1 VTRRAVITLVASF
14 GLALR
19 AIPGDVLIH
28 GFDAGEQK
36 RLLGISDAAAREIS
50 SVIGGG
56 AELPAMTV
64 CRRGADCAP
73 RGGGSVFVLDPS
85 DSRLAGP
92 QLILAQLQRYAIA
105 RGGRGPKVYCP
116 EWLVAGLY
124 HRMLEQRMP
133 PFSRNCVFAATKA
146 LVEVGQLPRLRNFL
160 DNPVAVSDPI
170 VYELYAESCALL
182 IKMLREHDRR
192 ILGDMIGR
200 SRKGTDSDMLF
211 ARLASFEGD
220 EGAIQDWYE
229 LQAEQLVVNIVQ
241 PLSVAAAKAQRHELE
256 TVPILM
262 PDADG
267 DFGVTRVPL
276 DEVHYHFQ
284 TYDHNPENVNEL
296 LPRFVEFRRRCP
308 LLLRAAIDDY
318 IGSLRTLRNGKEA
331 EFETQIKAARR
342 KFDAACTRAAG
353 VSDFLDRVGAD
364 HRLSLL
370 QLELLVGENRASIEL
385 PYDKPVRAFLDLLGE
400 AP

>member
-1 VTRRAVITLVASF
+1 MRWRAVITLVASL

-19 AIPGDVLIH
+19 AIAGDVRIS

-36 RLLGISDAAAREIS
+36 RLLGISAAAAREVR
-50 SVIGGG
+50 SVIGGA

-73 RGGGSVFVLDPS
+73 RSGGSVFVLDPN
-85 DSRLAGP
+85 DGRLAGP
-92 QLILAQLQRYAIA
+92 QLILAHLQRYAIA
-105 RGGRGPKVYCP
+105 HGGRGRKVYCP

-133 PFSRNCVFAATKA
+133 PFSRNRVFAATKV
-146 LVEVGQLPRLRNFL
+146 LVEARQLPRLRNLL

-182 IKMLREHDRR
+182 IKMLRQHDRR
-192 ILGDMIGR
+192 ILGDMIGHR
-200 SRKGTDSDMLF
+200 RQGPDSAMLF

-229 LQAEQLVVNIVQ
+229 LQAEKLVVNIVQ
-241 PLSVAAAKAQRHELE
+241 PLSLAAAKARRRELE
-256 TVPILM
+256 TVPMVM
-262 PDADG
+262 PDAGG

-284 TYDHNPENVNEL
+284 TYDHNPDNVNEL
-296 LPRFVEFRRRCP
+296 LSRFVEFRWRCP
-308 LLLRAAIDDY
+308 LLLRAAVDDY

-331 EFETQIKAARR
+331 EFETQIRAARR

-353 VSDFLDRVGAD
+353 VGDFLDRVGAA
-364 HRLSLL
+364 HRLSLS
-370 QLELLVGENRASIEL
+370 QLELLVGENGASTEL
-385 PYDKPVRAFLDLLGE
+385 PYDKPVRAFLDPLGE

>member
-1 VTRRAVITLVASF
+1 MTRRAVITLVATL

-19 AIPGDVLIH
+19 AIAGDVRIN
-28 GFDAGEQK
+28 GFDVGEQK
-36 RLLGISDAAAREIS
+36 RLLGISDAAAREVR
-50 SVIGGG
+50 SVIGD
-56 AELPAMTV
+56 AVEPPAMTV

-73 RGGGSVFVLDPS
+73 RSGGSVFVLDLS
-85 DSRLAGP
+85 DSRLAEP
-92 QLILAQLQRYAIA
+92 QLIFAHLQRHAIA
-105 RGGRGPKVYCP
+105 RGGKGNCP

-133 PFSRNCVFAATKA
+133 PFSRNRIFAATKV
-146 LVEVGQLPRLRNFL
+146 LVEVGQLPRLRDLL
-160 DNPVAVSDPI
+160 DNPVAMSDPI

-182 IKMLREHDRR
+182 VKMLREHDRG
-192 ILGDMIGR
+192 IFSGMIGHR
-200 SRKGTDSDMLF
+200 RKGTDSDMLF
-211 ARLASFEGD
+211 ARLTSFEGD
-220 EGAIQDWYE
+220 EDAIQDWYE
-229 LQAEQLVVNIVQ
+229 LQAEKLVVNMVQ
-241 PLSVAAAKAQRHELE
+241 PISVAAAKARRHELE
-256 TVPILM
+256 TIPIVM
-262 PDADG
+262 PDASG

-308 LLLRAAIDDY
+308 LLLRAAVDDY

-331 EFETQIKAARR
+331 EFEMQIKAARR
-342 KFDAACTRAAG
+342 KFDAACTRAEG
-353 VSDFLDRVGAD
+353 VSDFLDRVGAA

-385 PYDKPVRAFLDLLGE
+385 PYDKPVRAFIDSLGE

>member
-1 VTRRAVITLVASF
+1 MTRRAVITLVASL
-14 GLALR
+14 GLALW
-19 AIPGDVLIH
+19 AIAGDVRIH
-28 GFDAGEQK
+28 GFDAGEHK
-36 RLLGISDAAAREIS
+36 RLLGISDAAAREIR

-56 AELPAMTV
+56 AALPAMTV

-73 RGGGSVFVLDPS
+73 RGGGSVFVLDSS
-85 DSRLAGP
+85 DGRLAGP
-92 QLILAQLQRYAIA
+92 QLILAHLQRYAIA
-105 RGGRGPKVYCP
+105 RGGRGRKVYCP

-133 PFSRNCVFAATKA
+133 PFSRNRVFAATKM
-146 LVEVGQLPRLRNFL
+146 LVEAGKLPRLRNLL

-182 IKMLREHDRR
+182 VKMLRQHDRR
-192 ILGDMIGR
+192 ILGDMIGHR
-200 SRKGTDSDMLF
+200 RKGTDSDMLF
-211 ARLASFEGD
+211 VRLASFEGD

-229 LQAEQLVVNIVQ
+229 LQAEKLVVNIIQ
-241 PLSVAAAKAQRHELE
+241 PLSVAAAKARRHELE
-256 TVPILM
+256 TVPIVM

-267 DFGVTRVPL
+267 DFGVTWVPL

-284 TYDHNPENVNEL
+284 TYDHNPDNVNEL

-308 LLLRAAIDDY
+308 LLLRAAVDDY

-342 KFDAACTRAAG
+342 KFDAACTRATG
-353 VSDFLDRVGAD
+353 VTDFLDRVGVD
-364 HRLSLL
+364 RRLSLL

-385 PYDKPVRAFLDLLGE
+385 PYDKPVRAFLDSLGE
-400 AP
+400 VP

>member
-1 VTRRAVITLVASF
+1 MTRRAVITLVASL
-14 GLALR
+14 GLALW
-19 AIPGDVLIH
+19 AIAGDIRIH

-56 AELPAMTV
+56 AALPAMTV

-85 DSRLAGP
+85 DGRLAGP
-92 QLILAQLQRYAIA
+92 QLTLAHLQRYAIA
-105 RGGRGPKVYCP
+105 RGGRGRKVYCP

-133 PFSRNCVFAATKA
+133 PFSRNRVFAATKV
-146 LVEVGQLPRLRNFL
+146 LVEAGQLPRLRNLL
-160 DNPVAVSDPI
+160 DNPVALSDPV

-182 IKMLREHDRR
+182 VKMLREHDRR
-192 ILGDMIGR
+192 ILGDMLGHR
-200 SRKGTDSDMLF
+200 RKGTDSDMLF

-220 EGAIQDWYE
+220 GGAIQDWYE
-229 LQAEQLVVNIVQ
+229 VQVEKLVVNIVQ
-241 PLSVAAAKAQRHELE
+241 PLSVAAAKARRHELE
-256 TVPILM
+256 TVPIVM

-284 TYDHNPENVNEL
+284 TYDHNPDNVNEL
-296 LPRFVEFRRRCP
+296 LSRFVEFRRRCP
-308 LLLRAAIDDY
+308 LLLRTAVDDY
-318 IGSLRTLRNGKEA
+318 IVSLRTLRNGKEA

-342 KFDAACTRAAG
+342 KFDVACTRAKG

-385 PYDKPVRAFLDLLGE
+385 PYDKPVRAFLDSLGE
-400 AP
+400 VP

>member
-1 VTRRAVITLVASF
+1 VTRRAVITLVASL

-284 TYDHNPENVNEL
+284 TYDHNPEMSTNYCLDSSSSVGGARYYCAL
-296 LPRFVEFRRRCP
+296 LSTIISAV
-308 LLLRAAIDDY
+308 
-318 IGSLRTLRNGKEA
+318 
-331 EFETQIKAARR
+331 
-342 KFDAACTRAAG
+342 
-353 VSDFLDRVGAD
+353 
-364 HRLSLL
+364 
-370 QLELLVGENRASIEL
+370 
-385 PYDKPVRAFLDLLGE
+385 
-400 AP
+400 

>member
-1 VTRRAVITLVASF
+1 MTRRAVITLVASL
-14 GLALR
+14 GLALW
-19 AIPGDVLIH
+19 AIAGDVRIH
-28 GFDAGEQK
+28 GFDAGEHK

-56 AELPAMTV
+56 AALPAMTV

-73 RGGGSVFVLDPS
+73 RGGGSVFVLDSS
-85 DSRLAGP
+85 DGRLAGP
-92 QLILAQLQRYAIA
+92 QLILAHLQRYAIA
-105 RGGRGPKVYCP
+105 RGGRGRKVYCP

-133 PFSRNCVFAATKA
+133 PFSRNRVFAATKM
-146 LVEVGQLPRLRNFL
+146 LVEAGKLPRLRNLL

-182 IKMLREHDRR
+182 VKMLRQHDRR
-192 ILGDMIGR
+192 ILGDMIGHR
-200 SRKGTDSDMLF
+200 RKGTDSDMLF
-211 ARLASFEGD
+211 VRLASFEGD

-229 LQAEQLVVNIVQ
+229 LQAEKLVVNIIQ
-241 PLSVAAAKAQRHELE
+241 PLSVAAAKARRHELE
-256 TVPILM
+256 TVPIVM
-262 PDADG
+262 PDANG

-284 TYDHNPENVNEL
+284 TYDHNPDNVNEL

-308 LLLRAAIDDY
+308 LLLRAAVDDY

-331 EFETQIKAARR
+331 EFGTQIKAARR
-342 KFDAACTRAAG
+342 KFDAACTRATG
-353 VSDFLDRVGAD
+353 VTDFLDRVGVD
-364 HRLSLL
+364 RRLSLL

-385 PYDKPVRAFLDLLGE
+385 PYDKPVRAFLDSLGE
-400 AP
+400 VP